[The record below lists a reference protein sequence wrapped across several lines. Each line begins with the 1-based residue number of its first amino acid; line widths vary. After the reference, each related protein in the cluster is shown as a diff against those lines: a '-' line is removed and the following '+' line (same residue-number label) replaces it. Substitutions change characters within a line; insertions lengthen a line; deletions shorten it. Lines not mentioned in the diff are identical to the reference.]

1 MTGVLNEGRRV
12 INNIERVSA
21 MYLVK
26 TIYSVILAAIFIFLS
41 VDFPIVPINLTPVSA
56 LAVAVPSF
64 FLTFEPNF
72 QRVTGQF
79 MQKVMTLAAPA
90 AIAVVIYTMI
100 LTWMESSFNLSFET
114 TSTLVVLLIAAV
126 SFNVL
131 LLVSQPFNRYKL
143 GMLTIVFLALF
154 LVFFIFGNIFSLV
167 NLWQWH
173 LALIYL
179 PMLISTLP
187 VYFFLQEFLG
197 KRILARINWR

>member
-1 MTGVLNEGRRV
+1 MTGVLNEAAASSTTLNVSPQCTWSNHLLRDPRRHL
-12 INNIERVSA
+12 
-21 MYLVK
+21 Y
-26 TIYSVILAAIFIFLS
+26 FLS

-143 GMLTIVFLALF
+143 GMLTIVFSHSSSSSSSLATSSRSS
-154 LVFFIFGNIFSLV
+154 IYGNGI
-167 NLWQWH
+167 WH
-173 LALIYL
+173 SSICQCSSRHY
-179 PMLISTLP
+179 PSTSS
-187 VYFFLQEFLG
+187 Y
-197 KRILARINWR
+197 KSSWASAS